1 MCIRDRTTIN
11 QEEIQKFSK
20 LADEWWDANGKFK
33 PLHAFNPV
41 RIKYIID
48 KCKYHFKLRKQDE
61 RPLSVLKVLDIGC
74 GGGLVCEPLSRLG
87 ADVTGIDASSKNI
100 EVAKIHAKKSGLK
113 IKYFNTSPEKKEV
126 NEKFDVILNL
136 EVVEHVE
143 NLDLFLKSSSD
154 LLKKNGIMFIATIN
168 RTFESYLKAIIGAE
182 YLLRWLPIGTHSW
195 EKFLKPK
202 EIEDKLIKLNLDK
215 LDLDGLKFNIISND
229 WSLSQNC
236 SVNYIIVAKKN

>member
-1 MCIRDRTTIN
+1 MGSMTTVN
-11 QEEIQKFSK
+11 EREIQKFSK

-48 KCKYHFKLRKQDE
+48 KCSSHFKLKKKDE
-61 RPLSVLKVLDIGC
+61 KPLSALKILDIGC

-87 ADVTGIDASSKNI
+87 AEVTGIDASSKNI

-202 EIEDKLIKLNLDK
+202 EIEDRLIKLNLDK
-215 LDLDGLKFNIISND
+215 LDLDGLRFNIISND

-236 SVNYIIVAKKN
+236 SVNYIIVVKKN